1 MPIPA
6 LVDEGETV
14 GVQLLPDAD
23 QQYESMWSGTSRLLR
38 LNVGGSARMLNDL
51 LDNRATLALATSP
64 HGSKLA
70 WVNDAADSI
79 FSHLLGEAGGP
90 VWTDVEFAGL
100 VERVRAELPGAVE
113 TIGREA
119 VAILVTAES
128 VRRDLA
134 APVAS
139 ALHPAY
145 LDMQA
150 QLDRLVY
157 PHHLSGVGAHRLAD
171 VARYLDGI
179 RLRLDKLPDRV
190 AQDRRLML
198 VCRALETDFENHTER
213 LAPSAALED
222 LNWQLEEFR
231 LASFAQQVGVKE
243 KVSEKR
249 IRTALRG
256 L

>member
-1 MPIPA
+1 
-6 LVDEGETV
+6 VDEGDTV

-23 QQYESMWSGTSRLLR
+23 QQYESMWRGTSRLLR
-38 LNVGGSARMLNDL
+38 LNVGGSARLLNDL
-51 LDNRATLALATSP
+51 FDNRATLALVASP

-90 VWTDVEFAGL
+90 VWNEAGFDRL
-100 VERVRAELPGAVE
+100 ADQVRVALPVAVD
-113 TIGREA
+113 TIGRDA
-119 VAILVTAES
+119 VGILVDAADLA
-128 VRRDLA
+128 RDLA

-157 PHHLSGVGAHRLAD
+157 PDHLSGVGARRLAD
-171 VARYLDGI
+171 VARYLLGI
-179 RLRLDKLPDRV
+179 RVRLDKLPDRV
-190 AQDRRLML
+190 AQDRQLMAK
-198 VCRALETDFENHTER
+198 CRALENDFDAFAEQ
-213 LAPSAALED
+213 LAPSAELED

-231 LASFAQQVGVKE
+231 IATFAQQVGTGE

-249 IRTALRG
+249 IRTALRD